1 MLLLFL
7 SDFKTMDSKKDLH
20 LEKSLDLNK
29 VDRQV
34 ISKVKRL
41 GQRLGFILDLLPC
54 GNLWWKNRVISQ
66 DQGRQLL

>member
-7 SDFKTMDSKKDLH
+7 SDFKTMDSKKDLRW
-20 LEKSLDLNK
+20 EKSLDLSK